1 MLFLKNF
8 LNFLKKYWKY
18 LLCFFLGILLA
29 CLVPSSPIN
38 GFLKKGY
45 KYINKK
51 ETEIQVLKD
60 ANNKLEG
67 QNQILKRD
75 KEAIE
80 KRIPIML
87 QRMDSLDKEVK
98 KQDDIIEKINDK
110 YEKVDRITNFN
121 DKQLH
126 QFFADYRR
134 RKQQIK

>member
-1 MLFLKNF
+1 MLFLTNF
-8 LNFLKKYWKY
+8 IKKYWKY
-18 LLCFFLGILLA
+18 MVCFFFGVFLT
-29 CLVPSSPIN
+29 CLVPSLPIN

-60 ANNKLEG
+60 ANNKFEG

-80 KRIPIML
+80 KRIPIM
-87 QRMDSLDKEVK
+87 QQKMDSLNEEIK
-98 KQDDIIEKINDK
+98 KQNDILEKINNE
-110 YEKVDRITNFN
+110 YEKIDNITNFN

-126 QFFADYRR
+126 QFFADYEQR
-134 RKQQIK
+134 RKHNK